1 MLKIRYSNQF
11 KKDYK
16 LIKKRGY
23 NIEKLKE
30 VINLLVQ
37 DKRLPVKYREHYLT
51 GNYKEFKECHIGP
64 DWLLIYK
71 TENELLTLTV
81 LRTGSHSDLF

>member
-37 DKRLPVKYREHYLT
+37 DKRLPVEYREHYLT
-51 GNYKEFKECHIGP
+51 GNYKGFKECHIGP

>member
-51 GNYKEFKECHIGP
+51 GNYKGFKECHIGP
-64 DWLLIYK
+64 DWLLNIKQKMNY
-71 TENELLTLTV
+71 
-81 LRTGSHSDLF
+81 

>member
-51 GNYKEFKECHIGP
+51 GNYKGFKECHIGS

>member
-23 NIEKLKE
+23 NINKLREVIQLLSEEKL
-30 VINLLVQ
+30 
-37 DKRLPVKYREHYLT
+37 LPAKYKDHYLA
-51 GNYKEFKECHIGP
+51 GKYKRF
-64 DWLLIYK
+64 
-71 TENELLTLTV
+71 
-81 LRTGSHSDLF
+81 

>member
-23 NIEKLKE
+23 NIDLLKQVIQLLAEKKP
-30 VINLLVQ
+30 
-37 DKRLPVKYREHYLT
+37 LPEKYKDHYLT
-51 GNYKEFKECHIGP
+51 GNYKRI
-64 DWLLIYK
+64 
-71 TENELLTLTV
+71 
-81 LRTGSHSDLF
+81 